1 VRLTVVANRAPIS
14 RTDEGDWAT
23 SVGGLTTALLPV
35 LSELGGAWVA
45 MGEEP
50 DLPERQEYPAENPD
64 FLVRRVPL
72 SQDELDG
79 YYYGMANSVLWPL
92 SHYMVQ
98 HLDLRDPFVENYRRV
113 NERFAEAVIEEH
125 REDDV
130 IWMQDYHLMLAP
142 ALIREAHPEA
152 VMGHFW
158 HIPWPAME
166 VFRILPGARELL
178 RGMLGNDLIGFHV
191 EEYAKN
197 FIESAE
203 VLLGADVEDGVIH
216 WQGREVNVEAHP
228 IGIEVE
234 RFERMSASDNVKG
247 AAEEVRDE
255 FGAESL
261 VVGIDR
267 LDYTKGV
274 LSRLKAFEEFLEKNP
289 EYHGKVSLFQVATPS
304 RTEVESYQQLKR
316 EVDEAVGRINGQ
328 FAEDHWMPVHY
339 RYRTYTQEE
348 LCAFYRAADVA
359 LITPL
364 RDGMN
369 VVTQEFITAT
379 TDRGVLILS
388 ELTGAAYLLPEAL
401 QVNPYDQSGLAEAI
415 RKAIEMPPEERRERI
430 QALKAT
436 IRELNVHQWADGFLD
451 RLTAQRDASAGRR
464 APSPERNSS
473 PERRVEEQSTG
484 ELVDGGV

>member
-1 VRLTVVANRAPIS
+1 MRLTVVANRAPVS
-14 RTDEGDWAT
+14 RTDDGGWAT

-35 LSELGGAWVA
+35 LSQLGGTWVS
-45 MGEEP
+45 MGEDA
-50 DLPERQEYPAENPD
+50 DLPERQDYPAEDPD
-64 FLVRRVPL
+64 FRVRRVPL
-72 SQDELDG
+72 SKEELDG

-98 HLDLRDPFVENYRRV
+98 HLDLRDTFIENYRQV
-113 NERFAEAVIEEH
+113 NERFAAAVIEEYQP
-125 REDDV
+125 DDV
-130 IWMQDYHLMLAP
+130 VWMQDYHLMLAP
-142 ALIREAHPEA
+142 QQVREAHPEA

-158 HIPWPAME
+158 HIPWPAMV
-166 VFRILPGARELL
+166 VFRILPWARELL

-197 FIESAE
+197 FVESAE
-203 VLLGADVEDGVIH
+203 VLLGADVDGNVIY
-216 WQGREVNVEAHP
+216 WEGREVHVEAHP

-234 RFERMSASDNVKG
+234 RFERMSTSDKVEREAK
-247 AAEEVRDE
+247 EVHEE
-255 FGAESL
+255 FGADNL

-274 LSRLKAFEEFLEKNP
+274 LSRLQAFEQFLEDNP
-289 EYHGKVSLFQVATPS
+289 QYHGRVSLFQVATPS
-304 RTEVESYQQLKR
+304 RTEVASYQQLKR

-328 FAEDHWMPVHY
+328 FAEDQWVPVHY

-348 LCAFYRAADVA
+348 LCSFYRAADVA

-369 VVTQEFITAT
+369 VVTQEFITAA

-401 QVNPYDQSGLAEAI
+401 QVNPYDQGGLADAI
-415 RKAIEMPPEERRERI
+415 REAIEMPDDERRERI
-430 QALKAT
+430 QKLKER
-436 IRELNVHQWADGFLD
+436 IRELDVHKWADDFLD
-451 RLTAQRDASAGRR
+451 RLSAQKQAA
-464 APSPERNSS
+464 
-473 PERRVEEQSTG
+473 
-484 ELVDGGV
+484 